1 MSDYYKILGIQK
13 DSNQIQ
19 IRKAFRELALKYH
32 PDKNKNSEESKQK
45 FMEIVQAYE
54 VLSDEIARKRYDDN
68 IFINEKIFQQQRQRF
83 HWTPSADF
91 ANFYSYE
98 NLKQYDEKNFRGGRE
113 GGGGMWDISEKANAG
128 LWKATL
134 ILLASL
140 GLVSFFII
148 LKIY

>member
-1 MSDYYKILGIQK
+1 MSDYYKILGVSK
-13 DSNQIQ
+13 DSNQTQ
-19 IRKAFRELALKYH
+19 IRKAFRELALKHH
-32 PDKNKNSEESKQK
+32 PDKNKNSEESKLK

-54 VLSDEIARKRYDDN
+54 VLSDDKSRKSYDN
-68 IFINEKIFQQQRQRF
+68 KIINEQYFQQPSQGF
-83 HWTPSADF
+83 NWTPPADF
-91 ANFYSYE
+91 TTFYSYD
-98 NLKQYDEKNFRGGRE
+98 NLKQYDEMYFREG
-113 GGGGMWDISEKANAG
+113 GGGGMWDISEKANKG

>member
-1 MSDYYKILGIQK
+1 MSDYYKILGVTK

-19 IRKAFRELALKYH
+19 IRKAFRKLALQYH

-45 FMEIVQAYE
+45 FMEIVKAYE
-54 VLSDEIARKRYDDN
+54 ILSDEKTRERYDSNTVNNKN
-68 IFINEKIFQQQRQRF
+68 IQKFN
-83 HWTPSADF
+83 WTPPADF

-98 NLKQYDEKNFRGGRE
+98 NLKRE
-113 GGGGMWDISEKANAG
+113 YNENQITGGMWEISEKANAG
-128 LWKATL
+128 LWKATF

-140 GLVSFFII
+140 GLVSIFIL

>member
-1 MSDYYKILGIQK
+1 MSDYYKILGVTK

-19 IRKAFRELALKYH
+19 IRKAFRKLALQYH

-45 FMEIVQAYE
+45 FIEIVKAYE
-54 VLSDEIARKRYDDN
+54 ILSDEKARERYDSNTVNNKN
-68 IFINEKIFQQQRQRF
+68 IQKFN
-83 HWTPSADF
+83 WTPPADF

-98 NLKQYDEKNFRGGRE
+98 NLKRE
-113 GGGGMWDISEKANAG
+113 YNENQITGGMWEISEKANAG
-128 LWKATL
+128 LWKATF

-140 GLVSFFII
+140 GLVSIFIL

>member
-1 MSDYYKILGIQK
+1 MSDYYKILGVTK

-19 IRKAFRELALKYH
+19 IRKAFRKLALQHH

-45 FMEIVQAYE
+45 FMEIVKAYE
-54 VLSDEIARKRYDDN
+54 ILSDKKSRERYDSN
-68 IFINEKIFQQQRQRF
+68 IVNDKNIQRF
-83 HWTPSADF
+83 NWTPPADF

-98 NLKQYDEKNFRGGRE
+98 NLKRE
-113 GGGGMWDISEKANAG
+113 YNENQISGGMWEISEKANAG
-128 LWKATL
+128 LWKATF

-140 GLVSFFII
+140 GLVSVFIL

>member
-1 MSDYYKILGIQK
+1 ME
-13 DSNQIQ
+13 SNQLQ
-19 IRKAFRELALKYH
+19 IRKAFRELALKHH

-54 VLSDEIARKRYDDN
+54 ILSDETSRKRYDDTLAN
-68 IFINEKIFQQQRQRF
+68 KNNYPSFKQNPFD
-83 HWTPSADF
+83 WTPPADF
-91 ANFYSYE
+91 TNFYSYE
-98 NLKQYDEKNFRGGRE
+98 NLKQYNETYFREK
-113 GGGGMWDISEKANAG
+113 GGMWDINEKANSG

-140 GLVSFFII
+140 GLVSIFII

>member
-1 MSDYYKILGIQK
+1 MSDYYKILGVTK

-19 IRKAFRELALKYH
+19 IRKAFRKLALQYH

-45 FMEIVQAYE
+45 FMEIVKAYE
-54 VLSDEIARKRYDDN
+54 ILSDEKARERYDSN
-68 IFINEKIFQQQRQRF
+68 TVNNNNTQKFN
-83 HWTPSADF
+83 WTPPADF

-98 NLKQYDEKNFRGGRE
+98 NLKRE
-113 GGGGMWDISEKANAG
+113 YNENQITGGMWEISEKANAG
-128 LWKATL
+128 LWKATF

-140 GLVSFFII
+140 GLVSIFIL

>member
-1 MSDYYKILGIQK
+1 MSDYYKILGVTK

-19 IRKAFRELALKYH
+19 IRKAFRKLALQYH

-45 FMEIVQAYE
+45 FMEIVKAYE
-54 VLSDEIARKRYDDN
+54 ILSDEKAKKRYDSN
-68 IFINEKIFQQQRQRF
+68 IFNDKNIQKFN
-83 HWTPSADF
+83 WTPPADF

-98 NLKQYDEKNFRGGRE
+98 NLKRE
-113 GGGGMWDISEKANAG
+113 YNENQISGGMWDISEKANAG
-128 LWKATL
+128 LWKATF

-140 GLVSFFII
+140 GLVSVFIL

>member
-1 MSDYYKILGIQK
+1 VSDYYKILGVTK

-19 IRKAFRELALKYH
+19 IRKAFRKLALQYH

-45 FMEIVQAYE
+45 FMEIVKAYE
-54 VLSDEIARKRYDDN
+54 ILSDEKSRERYDSN
-68 IFINEKIFQQQRQRF
+68 IVNDKNIQRF
-83 HWTPSADF
+83 NWTPPADF

-98 NLKQYDEKNFRGGRE
+98 NLKRE
-113 GGGGMWDISEKANAG
+113 YNENQISGGMWEISEKANAG
-128 LWKATL
+128 LWKATF

-140 GLVSFFII
+140 GLVSIFIL

>member
-1 MSDYYKILGIQK
+1 MSDYYKILGVTK

-19 IRKAFRELALKYH
+19 IRKAFRKLALQYH

-45 FMEIVQAYE
+45 FMEIVKAYE
-54 VLSDEIARKRYDDN
+54 ILSDEKTRKRYYSNTVNNKN
-68 IFINEKIFQQQRQRF
+68 IQKFN
-83 HWTPSADF
+83 WTPPADF

-98 NLKQYDEKNFRGGRE
+98 NLKRE
-113 GGGGMWDISEKANAG
+113 YNENQITGGMWEISEKANAG
-128 LWKATL
+128 LWKATF

-140 GLVSFFII
+140 GLVSIFIL

>member
-1 MSDYYKILGIQK
+1 MSDYYKILGVTK

-19 IRKAFRELALKYH
+19 IRKAFRKLALQYH

-45 FMEIVQAYE
+45 FMEIVKAYE
-54 VLSDEIARKRYDDN
+54 ILSDEKARERYDSNTVNNKN
-68 IFINEKIFQQQRQRF
+68 IQKFN
-83 HWTPSADF
+83 WTPPADF

-98 NLKQYDEKNFRGGRE
+98 NLKRE
-113 GGGGMWDISEKANAG
+113 YNETQISGGMWEISEKANAG
-128 LWKATL
+128 LWKATF

-140 GLVSFFII
+140 GLVSIFIL

>member
-1 MSDYYKILGIQK
+1 MSDYYKILGVTK

-19 IRKAFRELALKYH
+19 IRKAFRKLALQHH

-45 FMEIVQAYE
+45 FMEIVKAYE
-54 VLSDEIARKRYDDN
+54 ILSDEKSRERYDSN
-68 IFINEKIFQQQRQRF
+68 IVNDKNIQRF
-83 HWTPSADF
+83 NWTPPADF

-98 NLKQYDEKNFRGGRE
+98 NLKRE
-113 GGGGMWDISEKANAG
+113 YNENQISGGMWEISEKANAG
-128 LWKATL
+128 LWKATF

-140 GLVSFFII
+140 GLVSVFIL

>member
-1 MSDYYKILGIQK
+1 MSDYYKILGVTK

-19 IRKAFRELALKYH
+19 IRKAFRKLALQYH

-45 FMEIVQAYE
+45 FMEIVKAYE
-54 VLSDEIARKRYDDN
+54 ILSDKKSRERYDSN
-68 IFINEKIFQQQRQRF
+68 IVNDKNFEKFN
-83 HWTPSADF
+83 WTPPADF

-98 NLKQYDEKNFRGGRE
+98 NLKRE
-113 GGGGMWDISEKANAG
+113 HNENQITGGMWEISEKANAG
-128 LWKATL
+128 LWKATF

-140 GLVSFFII
+140 GLVSVFIL

>member
-1 MSDYYKILGIQK
+1 VSDYYKILGITK

-19 IRKAFRELALKYH
+19 IRKAFRKLALQYH

-45 FMEIVQAYE
+45 FMEIVKAYE
-54 VLSDEIARKRYDDN
+54 ILSDEKTRERYDSNPVNNKN
-68 IFINEKIFQQQRQRF
+68 IEKFN
-83 HWTPSADF
+83 WTPPADF

-98 NLKQYDEKNFRGGRE
+98 NLRRE
-113 GGGGMWDISEKANAG
+113 YNENQISGGMWDISEKANAG
-128 LWKATL
+128 LWKATF

-140 GLVSFFII
+140 GLVSVFIL